1 MLIVFD
7 DIVAD
12 MRSNKKYNPIVTDLL
27 IRGVKLKVSL
37 VFITQPYFSVPK
49 NIRLNSIY
57 YFIMKFPNK
66 RQLQQIVMNHSYDI
80 DDRDFIKLYKKY
92 TAEPYSFQSKRQ
104 LCRQIIFYDLDSISL
119 KAYKT

>member
-92 TAEPYSFQSKRQ
+92 TAEPYSF
-104 LCRQIIFYDLDSISL
+104 
-119 KAYKT
+119 